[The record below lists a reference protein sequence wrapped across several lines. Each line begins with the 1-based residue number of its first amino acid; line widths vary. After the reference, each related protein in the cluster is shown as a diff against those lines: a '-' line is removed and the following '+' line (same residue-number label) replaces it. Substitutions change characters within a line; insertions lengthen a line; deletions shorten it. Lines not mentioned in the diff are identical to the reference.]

1 MFYIKFFIN
10 KNDNN
15 LFNLIVYNVNKII
28 MNSLNIKNVFKPF
41 LSDEN
46 AKANFLNT
54 NAIYK
59 KKNQFKKIFK
69 SKKKE
74 ILTLFDVK
82 KTVFKQIRIKPLALK
97 KFEKGLKNYFF
108 GKDGIITQKCPLLQN
123 IYKQNRNSIDFK
135 LKINLS
141 KNEFLNDKN
150 NIHMKYI
157 LQRSSN
163 FSLDENNNNNNN
175 YYQPKKSY
183 FSLNKNPKNNL
194 ILQKNKSEND
204 FFSYSMKNKMNN
216 NNNNNPK
223 TNSLILFSK
232 NSFNK
237 INSNLFNSSNIKSR
251 NKQINKDIK
260 KIFKTTDCF
269 DYLNSE
275 ELENKKKL
283 IKLKIKKEENLKK
296 EINKT
301 KKILS
306 YNLSYL
312 DKPYKKN
319 TTKLCNIIDNAT
331 IVFKSPKKEKIKKE
345 YEIIFDKKLKSKKK
359 IKMKNFLKQ
368 MENINDEDEI
378 KKLTENLNKYNEK
391 FQTDLID
398 KIIKKFPKYYKKRKI
413 HLSPDINFK
422 HIKLNKMQIYR
433 RNILN
438 NNYNK
443 LNKMSFSLDLHK
455 RKIGL
460 I

>member
-41 LSDEN
+41 LLDEN

-82 KTVFKQIRIKPLALK
+82 KTVFKKIRIKPLALK

-216 NNNNNPK
+216 NENNNPK

-251 NKQINKDIK
+251 NKQIDKDIK